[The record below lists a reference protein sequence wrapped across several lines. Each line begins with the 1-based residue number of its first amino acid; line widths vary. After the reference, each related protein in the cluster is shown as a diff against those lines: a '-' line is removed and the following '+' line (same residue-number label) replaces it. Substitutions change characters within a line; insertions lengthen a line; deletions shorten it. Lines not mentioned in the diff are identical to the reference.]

1 MSDVVLRFAV
11 ETDAV
16 AQMFGRFFN
25 SFIESR
31 TQEVERF
38 ADSSDAPYVMIKT
51 DVDQAGEVRVLTFQ
65 EQGAAS
71 AFSNGWAEMLRR
83 GERRRG

>member
-11 ETDAV
+11 ETGEI
-16 AQMFGRFFN
+16 AQMFGRFLN

-31 TQEVERF
+31 TQEVESF
-38 ADSSDAPYVMIKT
+38 AASGDAPYLMIKT
-51 DVDQAGEVRVLTFQ
+51 DVDQCGEVRVLTFQ
-65 EQGAAS
+65 EPGAAS
-71 AFSNGWAEMLRR
+71 AFSSGWAETLRR